1 MLELN
6 CKVFAHFQEL
16 EPLDAESLA
25 GIVLAHGFHLLSAIM
40 LFQLSSNVFNFEPTP
55 NGSPFALL
63 VAGLHVISPA
73 GIFLSAPYSESSFSF
88 FNFAGLYLY
97 SKSLNEDSKDKL
109 AKRDF
114 FTLSSGLV
122 FGLATTLRSNG
133 LLTGSIFCFEVIHEL
148 LNFRDIA
155 NVSSKLRR
163 LGTVVLA
170 GNIMAC
176 CAMLP
181 QIIAYFEYCV
191 ALNDGQMKRP
201 WCFSRFPSIYAWVQS
216 HYW

>member
-6 CKVFAHFQEL
+6 CKVFTYSQEL

-25 GIVLAHGFHLLSAIM
+25 GIVLAHGFHLLSTIM
-40 LFQLSSNVFNFEPTP
+40 LFQLSSNVFNFGPTP
-55 NGSPFALL
+55 NESPFALL
-63 VAGLHVISPA
+63 AASLHVISPA

-88 FNFAGLYLY
+88 FSFAGLYLY
-97 SKSLNEDSKDKL
+97 SKSLNEDSKGKL

-122 FGLATTLRSNG
+122 FGIATTFRSNG
-133 LLTGSIFCFEVIHEL
+133 LLTGSIFCFEVLREL
-148 LNFRDIA
+148 LNFSDA
-155 NVSSKLRR
+155 ADVSSKLRR

-176 CAMLP
+176 CAILP
-181 QIIAYFEYCV
+181 QIIAYFYYCI
-191 ALNDGQMKRP
+191 ALNEGQMKRP
-201 WCFSRFPSIYAWVQS
+201 WCFSRFPSIYGWVQN